1 MARSPG
7 PMSDPTV
14 DLNQPAASRSWLHRL
29 LAHVALDLS
38 PLRAS
43 RDYRLL
49 FIGQFVS
56 AFGYA
61 ITYVVL
67 PWQVYHLTK
76 STLLVGLLG
85 LTEFGPMLV
94 LAFVGGALA
103 DAVDRRRLILWAE
116 VGLAL
121 SCAALIVNALLPEPR
136 VWVLFVAAALTAGSN
151 ALHRPALESLTPQ
164 LVPPAQLPA
173 VAALST
179 FRFSF
184 NFIVG
189 PAIAG
194 LIAATFGAATAYGIN
209 LATYAISIATLLLIR
224 SVPMPNKTTQASLQG
239 VAEGLRYA
247 RSRPELL
254 GTYLIDINAMFFGMP
269 IALFPA
275 IAESFGDASVGL
287 FYSMLAIGPLAVT
300 LTSGWTNRIHRHG
313 LGVTWAVVVWGLA
326 IVGFGLAHQ
335 LWLALAFLVIA
346 GAADCVSGLFRMTMW
361 NQTIPDRLR
370 GRLAGIE
377 MVSYTSGPYLG
388 NAEAGL
394 VASAFGLRAS
404 VVSGGVLCV
413 VGAGVLALL
422 LPKFIRYDSREGLAR
437 KLAEEAGTPPPVQ
450 AS

>member
-1 MARSPG
+1 LSEPATISSP
-7 PMSDPTV
+7 P
-14 DLNQPAASRSWLHRL
+14 SWLRRFFG
-29 LAHVALDLS
+29 AATLDLT
-38 PLRAS
+38 PLRVS

-61 ITYVVL
+61 ITYVAL
-67 PWQVYHLTK
+67 PWQVYRLTK

-85 LTEFGPMLV
+85 LTEFGPMLL

-103 DAVDRRRLILWAE
+103 DSVDRRRLIIWAE
-116 VGLAL
+116 AGLAL
-121 SCAALIVNALLPEPR
+121 SCAALIANALLPEPR
-136 VWVLFVAAALTAGSN
+136 IWVLFAAAALTAGSN

-164 LVPPAQLPA
+164 LLPAEHMPA
-173 VAALST
+173 VAALSS

-184 NFIVG
+184 TFIIG

-194 LIAATFGAATAYGIN
+194 VIAETFGAATAYGID
-209 LATYAISIATLLLIR
+209 LATYAVSIVTLLLIR
-224 SVPMPNKTTQASLQG
+224 SIPAVSALPRPSLSS

-247 RSRPELL
+247 RGRPELL
-254 GTYLIDINAMFFGMP
+254 GTYLIDMNAMFFGMP

-275 IAESFGDASVGL
+275 IAASFGGASVGL
-287 FYSMLAIGPLAVT
+287 FYSMLAVGPLAVT

-326 IVGFGLAHQ
+326 IVGFGLATN
-335 LWLALAFLVIA
+335 LWLALAFLVLA

-361 NQTIPDRLR
+361 NQTIPDRYR

-394 VASAFGLRAS
+394 VASAFGLRTS
-404 VVSGGVLCV
+404 VVSGGILCV
-413 VGAGVLALL
+413 LGAGVLAVL
-422 LPKFIRYDSREGLAR
+422 LPKFLRYDAREGLAR
-437 KLAEEAGTPPPVQ
+437 KRADDDANSAATAATSP
-450 AS
+450 SS

>member
-1 MARSPG
+1 MNGLRSSAVAP
-7 PMSDPTV
+7 
-14 DLNQPAASRSWLHRL
+14 PAVGWLRRVCG
-29 LAHVALDLS
+29 AATLDLT
-38 PLRAS
+38 PLRVS

-61 ITYVVL
+61 LTYVVL
-67 PWQVYHLTK
+67 PWQVYQLTQ

-85 LTEFGPMLV
+85 LTELVPMLA

-116 VGLAL
+116 LGLAL
-121 SCAALIVNALLPEPR
+121 SCVALIGNALRPDPQ
-136 VWVLFVAAALTAGSN
+136 VWVLFVAAAITAGSN

-164 LVPPAQLPA
+164 LLPPEHMPA
-173 VAALST
+173 VAALSS

-184 NFIVG
+184 AFIIG

-194 LIAATFGAATAYGIN
+194 VIAATFGAAAAYSID
-209 LATYAISIATLLLIR
+209 LATYVVSIVTLLLIR
-224 SVPMPNKTTQASLQG
+224 FIPTASALPRPSLRG
-239 VAEGLRYA
+239 VVEGLRYA

-254 GTYLIDINAMFFGMP
+254 GTYLMDFSAMVFGMP

-275 IAESFGDASVGL
+275 IAASYGGASVGL
-287 FYSMLAIGPLAVT
+287 FYSMLAVGPLVVT
-300 LTSGWTNRIHRHG
+300 LTSGWTNRVHRHG
-313 LGVTWAVVVWGLA
+313 LGITWAVVAWGLA
-326 IVGFGLAHQ
+326 IVGFGSATN
-335 LWLALAFLVIA
+335 LWLALAFLVLA

-388 NAEAGL
+388 NAEAGF

-413 VGAGVLALL
+413 IGAGVLALL
-422 LPKFIRYDSREGLAR
+422 LPKFIRYDTREGVAR
-437 KLAEEAGTPPPVQ
+437 KIADDADACAKTARN
-450 AS
+450 ASDPA

>member
-1 MARSPG
+1 MR
-7 PMSDPTV
+7 
-14 DLNQPAASRSWLHRL
+14 RL
-29 LAHVALDLS
+29 LGSATLDFT
-38 PLRAS
+38 PLRVS

-49 FIGQFVS
+49 FIGQLVS

-61 ITYVVL
+61 ITYVAL
-67 PWQVYHLTK
+67 PWQVYQLTK

-85 LTEFGPMLV
+85 LTEFVPMLA

-116 VGLAL
+116 AGLAL
-121 SCAALIVNALLPEPR
+121 SCSALIANALLPEPR
-136 VWVLFVAAALTAGSN
+136 VWVLFCAAALTAGSN

-164 LVPPAQLPA
+164 LLPAEHMPA
-173 VAALST
+173 VAALSS

-184 NFIVG
+184 TFIVG

-194 LIAATFGAATAYGIN
+194 VIAETFGAATAYGID
-209 LATYAISIATLLLIR
+209 LATYAVSIATLLLIR
-224 SVPMPNKTTQASLQG
+224 SIPTTGASPRPSLRS

-275 IAESFGDASVGL
+275 IAASFGGASVGL
-287 FYSMLAIGPLAVT
+287 FYSMLAVGPLLVT
-300 LTSGWTNRIHRHG
+300 LTSGWTNRVQRHG
-313 LGVTWAVVVWGLA
+313 LGVTWAVVAWGLA
-326 IVGFGLAHQ
+326 IVGFGLATN
-335 LWLALAFLVIA
+335 LWVALAFLGLA

-394 VASAFGLRAS
+394 VASAFGLRTS
-404 VVSGGVLCV
+404 VVSGGILCV
-413 VGAGVLALL
+413 AGAAVLALL
-422 LPKFIRYDSREGLAR
+422 LPKFIHYDAREGLAGKR
-437 KLAEEAGTPPPVQ
+437 EEEEALKAEEATHANG
-450 AS
+450 